1 MIHTKKITFLVL
13 ALSHAQLTHPVT
25 WTRAIKHKTNEIV
38 FSIKEFFNNTFN
50 KAKRSP
56 GTTTS
61 ITANGVQLVAIT
73 GLIAAVVIQSARIKG
88 KNNNLATNQ
97 TTFNTQRTDLEARLN
112 TENTQ
117 KNQFEAQARL
127 LQNHITQLNTDA
139 QTNQNQLQTLT
150 QQLNDVTAARDR
162 AEALVIQMQD
172 EKRAM
177 IEQQACTATSSKN
190 KKDKKDKSPRK
201 SQDKQQNTD
210 TAHNPDVA
218 HTTGDIEKLAET
230 ESTTQ
235 PETEKA
241 IFGFLSRLAKSSK
254 K

>member
-1 MIHTKKITFLVL
+1 MIHTKKITLLIL
-13 ALSHAQLTHPVT
+13 ALSYAQLTHPVT
-25 WTRAIKHKTNEIV
+25 WTRAIKHKTNEIM

-61 ITANGVQLVAIT
+61 ITANGLQLVAIT

-112 TENTQ
+112 AEIAQ

-127 LQNHITQLNTDA
+127 LQERITQLVDDTQA
-139 QTNQNQLQTLT
+139 HQEQLQALT
-150 QQLNDVTAARDR
+150 KNLNDSVAARDR
-162 AEALVIQMQD
+162 AEAVVIQMQE

-177 IEQQACTATSSKN
+177 IEQQASTATSKN

-201 SQDKQQNTD
+201 SQDKQPNTD
-210 TAHNPDVA
+210 TQNPDVVI
-218 HTTGDIEKLAET
+218 HTTGDVEKLETDPATQAET
-230 ESTTQ
+230 E
-235 PETEKA
+235 KVR
-241 IFGFLSRLAKSSK
+241 FGFLSRLGKSPK